1 MSATYIL
8 EVKDSSGHV
17 VWRRTADYHQS
28 AAIEETVTLE
38 ASDNYTVNVTVFVPS
53 YAALG
58 SHTNITKIGEPIEH
72 IITNSTTI
80 ILFIQTPTFPLHLL
94 MKVNKSTSL
103 TSILLYYITPLLYY
117 YYHSDTYTP
126 TSPPNEG
133 KQTLTSIL
141 LFIDR
146 C

>member
-1 MSATYIL
+1 M
-8 EVKDSSGHV
+8 KNSSGHV

-72 IITNSTTI
+72 NIITNSTTI

-103 TSILLYYITPLLYY
+103 TSILLTPLLYY
-117 YYHSDTYTP
+117 NTHSDTYTP

-133 KQTLTSIL
+133 KQINISHISITL
-141 LFIDR
+141 
-146 C
+146 